1 MSIFLN
7 WFKNTPH
14 KTSPLFETKGLE
26 VLTFDKQRKDGSI
39 MRKLKRSTMFESD
52 MIDIVEN
59 GIQYKEWEGFVY
71 IMHFDKDI
79 PIPLYIGK
87 AEKKGVTQEIS
98 FNINNIRKN
107 KHAFGRWGDGLAYHI
122 GDLSHAIYRET
133 AYKKPSKKYERWA
146 SAIFDTVIP
155 PTLKKPVYIS
165 LFSWYNGMKGPS
177 QLSGTVPSVEK
188 ELISI
193 IGDEY
198 HKSLL
203 NVDGK

>member
-14 KTSPLFETKGLE
+14 KTSPLFETQGLE
-26 VLTFDKQRKDGSI
+26 VITFDKHRKDGSI
-39 MRKLKRSTMFESD
+39 MRKLKRSTMFELS

-59 GIQYKEWEGFVY
+59 GIKNKEWEGFIY
-71 IMHFDKDI
+71 IMHFDENL

-98 FNINNIRKN
+98 FNISNIRKN

-122 GDLSHAIYRET
+122 GDLSHAIYRES

-146 SAIFDTVIP
+146 NAIFDTMIP
-155 PTLKKPVYIS
+155 PTLIKPVFIS
-165 LFSWYNGMKGPS
+165 LFSWHKGMRGPS

-193 IGDEY
+193 VGSEY
-198 HKSLL
+198 QKSLL